1 MDNAFS
7 EKSQLEAISSIL
19 RGYIKLPFALETI
32 PGSFMETV
40 LAHVRK
46 GTVLNTYDFIDVLNA
61 EMQIGWQVK
70 STKDTTPVTWKRA
83 KIKESDNL
91 ITASQKSEKG
101 LIALGNAIIDFCN
114 DHALESIEKYNLTK
128 IYYSRLVIFEGK
140 EVLYFEKL
148 LCTKD
153 NPIIFN
159 KNDFYWKWSRQK
171 NTIRKEQ
178 LPALHG
184 FHKTTNKKWFAWHG
198 LGENQLHFS
207 GEKNWWPNK
216 NDQHHIKFLFP
227 KADERL
233 SQDQFMALLQ
243 SISK

>member
-46 GTVLNTYDFIDVLNA
+46 GTVLNTYDFIDVLNE

-159 KNDFYWKWSRQK
+159 KNDFYWKWSIQK

-198 LGENQLHFS
+198 LGENQFHFS

-216 NDQHHIKFLFP
+216 NDQYHIKFLFP
-227 KADERL
+227 KVDERL